1 MEIRKRSLKNT
12 PSHSDSKFL
21 RIQFQS
27 LQSRTQIGSQIV
39 KMSSHAINFM
49 LANLVLVE
57 AAQRSAS
64 VHEVQPST
72 RDRVHAVWLNG
83 PTFTSKLSGGANLQW
98 PSFQDDLPTRS
109 RRSSNL
115 CSLSPR
121 RL

>member
-1 MEIRKRSLKNT
+1 
-12 PSHSDSKFL
+12 
-21 RIQFQS
+21 
-27 LQSRTQIGSQIV
+27 
-39 KMSSHAINFM
+39 MSSHAINFM

>member
-1 MEIRKRSLKNT
+1 MEIRQRSLKNT